1 MKHKA
6 QESLDTLEC
15 RVYTADG
22 EICDINLQLG
32 RCNGCDFKGALKD
45 IQNLINCQFTLEEI
59 ELIQIGLLHIKDYE
73 KPIYRNIKRKIIKQ
87 KEMWEE
93 D

>member
-45 IQNLINCQFTLEEI
+45 VQDLINCQLTKQEI
-59 ELIQIGLLHIKDYE
+59 D
-73 KPIYRNIKRKIIKQ
+73 KIIMCLAFPPFELLNEEQERVVLDKLLKQ
-87 KEMWEE
+87 KEMGE
-93 D
+93 